1 MCKRRQEANIHCQCD
16 MVESIDEALQII
28 WYVRI
33 IISRNRKIGNGFL
46 KISIILLLKY
56 LTEVI
61 DQII

>member
-1 MCKRRQEANIHCQCD
+1 MCKRRQEANILCQCD
-16 MVESIDEALQII
+16 MVEYTDEALQIR

-33 IISRNRKIGNGFL
+33 IISRNRKTGNGFL
-46 KISIILLLKY
+46 KINIILLLKY